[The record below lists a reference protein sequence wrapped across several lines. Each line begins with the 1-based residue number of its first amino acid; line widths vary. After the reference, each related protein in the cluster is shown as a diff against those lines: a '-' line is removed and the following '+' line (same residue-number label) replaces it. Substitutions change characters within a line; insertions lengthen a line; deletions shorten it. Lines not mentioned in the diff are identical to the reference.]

1 MPLDPEDFK
10 VYRETLQQS
19 VLQFFKLNRFS
30 AYSAEELY
38 FELGML
44 GVVTTAEMLRAELE
58 QLVAQQRLLT
68 AERDGAIYYWYDN
81 WLGLPRP
88 R

>member
-1 MPLDPEDFK
+1 MPLDSEEFK
-10 VYRETLQQS
+10 VFRETLQQS

-30 AYSAEELY
+30 AYSADELY

-44 GVVTTAEMLRAELE
+44 GVVTTPEMLRAELV
-58 QLVAQQRLLT
+58 QLVEQQRLLT

-81 WLGLPRP
+81 RLGLPRL